1 MRQFTNKQK
10 ELAEIINSKEQKV
23 LIAEFDMMLE
33 DLRFLFNE
41 VNNHYENILVFLDNY
56 CLQANPQ

>member
-10 ELAEIINSKEQKV
+10 ELAEIINSKEQKD

-41 VNNHYENILVFLDNY
+41 VNNHYENILVFF
-56 CLQANPQ
+56 

>member
-41 VNNHYENILVFLDNY
+41 VNNHYENILSFFGQLLPSV
-56 CLQANPQ
+56 

>member
-56 CLQANPQ
+56 CLQSNPQ